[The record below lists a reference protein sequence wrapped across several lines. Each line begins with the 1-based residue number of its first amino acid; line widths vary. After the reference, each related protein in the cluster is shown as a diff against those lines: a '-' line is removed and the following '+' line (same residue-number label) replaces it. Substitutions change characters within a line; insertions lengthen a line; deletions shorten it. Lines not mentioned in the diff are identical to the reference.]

1 MHIKFHISVVVVVD
15 PLLPDYWGESA
26 SVVLWGFPPASPA
39 SHLAGLLRRRDPS
52 TNPGPIAWWDLWAT
66 EEMLCGMFVS
76 ATKGAEW

>member
-1 MHIKFHISVVVVVD
+1 MIVVY
-15 PLLPDYWGESA
+15 PILAAYYYYFITCGKHKKLSN
-26 SVVLWGFPPASPA
+26 LTPAFRKNC

-52 TNPGPIAWWDLWAT
+52 TNPGRQRGAYLWAA